1 MIPNTATPTPAMA
14 TVMAM
19 IGRCGGRSSS
29 SHNHNSTR
37 RILGS
42 LSPPSSQLHRTLF
55 PSGGG
60 TSLLLS
66 PSRHNFSSMT
76 DDLQHFSQRSN
87 TNNNNNGNNLM
98 LKKPKYHLPKR
109 IILLRHGESL
119 GNIDETAYAS
129 IPDWKIPL
137 TRRGERQAQRVAE
150 ELATLLDG
158 ESLFCYCSPYKRTM
172 ETWNVIE
179 QHLTS
184 CTTTTTTQ
192 QDGDDGSANRDKQDD
207 DDNNSA
213 AKKGVE
219 VIGMREEPRIAEQQ
233 FGNFQN
239 PKKVRTA
246 KSERRMFGRFFFRF
260 PNGEAG
266 LDVYNRVSSFLATL
280 SRDIRQI
287 DQLYSIRHDID
298 STTTT
303 EGGVND
309 KLQAAT
315 TYPLDDH
322 NVVVDVGDCD
332 QSSSNPTLLSSPSLD
347 SNVNSGQFPSTSSS
361 SSPSPP
367 PTTTGEESDT
377 SSSAACT
384 DAMENMN
391 ILIVTHGLTLRLL
404 LMRYFQLSVEEFE
417 QSYNSQNARLVIMD
431 RFVVSEESKTARYDD
446 QREFYRLHEEA
457 KEALNLKGD
466 VSNEKPVYWRDTG
479 RQNDSTKIPGLGGN
493 HRRTLR
499 QVPHGWGSAGVTER
513 ELGGLWSLA
522 EEDDIEE

>member
-1 MIPNTATPTPAMA
+1 MI
-14 TVMAM
+14 V
-19 IGRCGGRSSS
+19 
-29 SHNHNSTR
+29 
-37 RILGS
+37 GS
-42 LSPPSSQLHRTLF
+42 LSTAHPNHQRTSSSFPSSTG
-55 PSGGG
+55 PSLP
-60 TSLLLS
+60 SS

-76 DDLQHFSQRSN
+76 DDLQHYSRSRNFLKATNPLDQRSTTNDSGSSNAN
-87 TNNNNNGNNLM
+87 TGV

-172 ETWNVIE
+172 ETWKVIE
-179 QHLTS
+179 RHLLS
-184 CTTTTTTQ
+184 TTTTQ
-192 QDGDDGSANRDKQDD
+192 TSTQNGDKVSDD
-207 DDNNSA
+207 DR
-213 AKKGVE
+213 KKGVE

-287 DQLYSIRHDID
+287 DQLYSIRHD
-298 STTTT
+298 SHTTMTDR
-303 EGGVND
+303 GVND

-322 NVVVDVGDCD
+322 NNFVVDIGDCE
-332 QSSSNPTLLSSPSLD
+332 QSSNAKPLSSPSLD
-347 SNVNSGQFPSTSSS
+347 SNVNSGKFPSDSSSPLPSSS
-361 SSPSPP
+361 STFATDEKYE
-367 PTTTGEESDT
+367 TTN
-377 SSSAACT
+377 SSACV

-404 LMRYFQLSVEEFE
+404 LMRYFQLSVDEFE

-431 RFVVSEESKTARYDD
+431 RFVVSEKSKTAPYDD

-479 RQNDSTKIPGLGGN
+479 RQTDNPKIPGVGGN
-493 HRRTLR
+493 QRGTLR
-499 QVPHGWGSAGVTER
+499 EVPHGWGSAGVTER

-522 EEDDIEE
+522 DDDDIEE

>member
-1 MIPNTATPTPAMA
+1 MTMIIRYSRSSTHSISIIKGI
-14 TVMAM
+14 V
-19 IGRCGGRSSS
+19 GGSLSSS
-29 SHNHNSTR
+29 SFR
-37 RILGS
+37 
-42 LSPPSSQLHRTLF
+42 QQQ
-55 PSGGG
+55 
-60 TSLLLS
+60 
-66 PSRHNFSSMT
+66 HNFSSMT
-76 DDLQHFSQRSN
+76 DDLQHYSRSRNILSKTNPLDQRST
-87 TNNNNNGNNLM
+87 TNDNNSTTTTTGV

-137 TRRGERQAQRVAE
+137 TRRGERQAQRVAK

-172 ETWNVIE
+172 ETWKVIE
-179 QHLTS
+179 RHLLS
-184 CTTTTTTQ
+184 TTTTTSAAVK
-192 QDGDDGSANRDKQDD
+192 QDGETISNDADTT
-207 DDNNSA
+207 
-213 AKKGVE
+213 KKGVE

-287 DQLYSIRHDID
+287 DQLYSIRHSDIH
-298 STTTT
+298 TTTT
-303 EGGVND
+303 DRGVND

-322 NVVVDVGDCD
+322 NNVVVDVADCE
-332 QSSSNPTLLSSPSLD
+332 QSSNATPLSSPSLD
-347 SNVNSGQFPSTSSS
+347 SNVNSGKFPSYPPPSSS
-361 SSPSPP
+361 SSSSSSSS
-367 PTTTGEESDT
+367 TFATEDGHDT
-377 SSSAACT
+377 SDSAACV

-431 RFVVSEESKTARYDD
+431 RFVVSEQSKTAPYDD

-479 RQNDSTKIPGLGGN
+479 RRTDSANIPDVGGN
-493 HRRTLR
+493 QRRTLR
-499 QVPHGWGSAGVTER
+499 EVPHGWGSAGVTER

-522 EEDDIEE
+522 DDDDIEE